1 MCTRICLRPAAF
13 ASASRSSVR
22 CLLSVPGTESK
33 LRNEAYDGVAVVIGG
48 SRGIGLAFTSLL
60 LDESKFR
67 GHVFVL
73 SRSPAASAELCA
85 LANHQRCTV
94 VQVEHSFPEV
104 ASSVIMSALGCHW
117 KPSLMWSLQAHA
129 SAALKTSAEVGMP

>member
-1 MCTRICLRPAAF
+1 MGTIREKRGMCTRICLRPAAF

-48 SRGIGLAFTSLL
+48 SRGIGLAFTCLL

-73 SRSPAASAELCA
+73 SRSPAASAERCA

-94 VQVEHSFPEV
+94 VQADITNEASVEAAAATV
-104 ASSVIMSALGCHW
+104 
-117 KPSLMWSLQAHA
+117 KHA
-129 SAALKTSAEVGMP
+129 SKHIDLLLNTAGM